1 MHIKKIITFVCISLF
16 LMNGTNDV
24 MAAPPVQTLQ
34 TNLAIPT
41 EKQPATQRITPTD
54 QTLYGQNNTF
64 QYNYSL
70 TKDQQ
75 PSKANVLHLKW
86 NHSELLIAPS
96 SLTISIDGQPV
107 KSVPISD
114 KTKDSQ
120 LTIPLQKNHLTKGN
134 HTVDIQFYGVIKEG
148 VCVNQ
153 NTTGNWFNI
162 KPASY
167 LRVENEMTPLTLA
180 EFPQPFVHTAE
191 QPTVI
196 VIPTNPSAE
205 EVKAGLLLK
214 NNLQSIASN
223 TDNVLIQQENRIR
236 QWTGNYIFVGT
247 YDSWG
252 NTVKKLV
259 DQSKLKAKKDTL
271 HVQRIQLANGKTK
284 TEGMFVLADTE
295 NTLVDKLPVLSHP
308 DLHSQLSG
316 NSMEIT
322 NTPKTATRSN
332 NVSFKQ
338 MGAQDLYL
346 SGHAPKS
353 PHYYYPVPAFEEGS
367 SLTLKLKFKTSSL
380 AQVKEELT
388 TNAEL
393 IVWVNDVP
401 HPITL
406 NNLKETNQ
414 TWIEKEL
421 KVDSS
426 VVKNNSFLDM
436 YMEVTGLKEDVACI
450 QTDERKWVFVSAD
463 SQWILPQMNE
473 QLNNQ
478 VFTNWSSA
486 FRSNNS
492 GTVIVPNQIDDRT
505 LQELNL
511 ITSSIPNALSTQNFH
526 IVKEEDVNEKI
537 LKDNSLLFLG
547 GPDEHEYLN
556 KVQEQLLIPYE
567 NGKIDIASQ
576 GFVQETSNQVA
587 WIQPSIWN
595 EENALIVLDNINPKS
610 NFTDKTLLTTISSPE
625 EPFSIA
631 VKNQNGK
638 VFTNSQSIELPHT
651 KESND
656 TQLKNQ
662 QTSWLY
668 IVGFMSLII
677 IIGAILL
684 RKRRKKE

>member
-1 MHIKKIITFVCISLF
+1 MFVCISLV
-16 LMNGTNDV
+16 LIGGNHNV
-24 MAAPPVQTLQ
+24 VAASPVQTLQ
-34 TNLAIPT
+34 TNLAITT
-41 EKQPATQRITPTD
+41 EKHPSTQRITPTD

-96 SLTISIDGQPV
+96 SLTISIDNQPV
-107 KSVPISD
+107 KTVAIST

-120 LTIPLQKNHLTKGN
+120 LTIPLQKSHLTKGN
-134 HTVDIQFYGVIKEG
+134 HTVDVQFYGVIKEG

-162 KPASY
+162 KPSSY

-196 VIPTNPSAE
+196 VIPNTPSAE

-214 NNLQSIASN
+214 NNLQSTASAAN
-223 TDNVLIQQENRIR
+223 NVLIQQENSIR

-295 NTLVDKLPVLSHP
+295 STLVDKLPVLSYP
-308 DLHSQLSG
+308 DLRSQLSG

-338 MGAQDLYL
+338 MGAKNLYL

-367 SLTLKLKFKTSSL
+367 SLTLKLKFKASSL

-393 IVWVNDVP
+393 IIWVNDVP

-463 SQWILPQMNE
+463 SQWTLPKMKE
-473 QLNNQ
+473 QLNSQ

-486 FRSNNS
+486 FYNKGGVMVIPNN
-492 GTVIVPNQIDDRT
+492 VDHQL
-505 LQELNL
+505 LQELSV
-511 ITSSIPNALSTQNFH
+511 ITASIPNTLSLQH
-526 IVKEEDVNEKI
+526 IDIVKEQEVTEKI
-537 LKDNSLLFLG
+537 LKENSLLFVG
-547 GPDEHEYLN
+547 GTDKHDSLH
-556 KVQEQLLIPYE
+556 KVQDQLIIPYKD
-567 NGKIDIASQ
+567 GQLDLASQ
-576 GFVQETSNQVA
+576 GFVTETSKQVA
-587 WIQPSIWN
+587 WIQSSPWN
-595 EENALIVLDNINPKS
+595 ERQALIVLDNIDQTGNV
-610 NFTDKTLLTTISSPE
+610 TDKALLTTISAPE
-625 EPFSIA
+625 ESFSIA
-631 VKNQNGK
+631 VKNTNGK
-638 VFTNSQSIELPHT
+638 VFTNSQNIQDNNKQEV
-651 KESND
+651 
-656 TQLKNQ
+656 TQAPTNK
-662 QTSWLY
+662 TSSWLY
-668 IVGFMSLII
+668 IGGFVLLIISLIT
-677 IIGAILL
+677 LL
-684 RKRRKKE
+684 LWKRKKRE